1 MREGKR
7 ERLVKVQAADG
18 TPFDS
23 MRPVK
28 GYTVHPGEK
37 VEGVLAIRLNADG
50 TMTVQKMPG
59 ATSASAFTGFTS
71 DALTYVR

>member
-1 MREGKR
+1 MVSTEKLIRRRAWLLK
-7 ERLVKVQAADG
+7 
-18 TPFDS
+18 
-23 MRPVK
+23 
-28 GYTVHPGEK
+28 HPGEK